1 MRHRV
6 GKGKTIGDPQPVSLT
21 PGVVPNGPENV
32 SMPGYDRRELSIG
45 IAHFGVGGFHRAHQ
59 AMYLDRLMSAG
70 EAFDWAICGMGVMEA
85 DRSMHQA
92 LQAQSGLYTLVEKHA
107 DGTAHARVIGSIVD
121 YMYAPDDPDA
131 VVDRLASEGTR
142 IVSLTVTE
150 GGYSIDDVSGEFD
163 PTTPAVAN
171 DLQPGASP
179 QTIFGLITQAL
190 ARRRQQGIAPFTVVS
205 CDNLP
210 GNGTLAR
217 KAFTSFAR
225 LRDPELGEWIEQE
238 VRFPNSM
245 VDRTTPVTT
254 DADRSQ
260 VRTQFGIDD
269 RWPVVCEPFVHWV
282 LEDSFS
288 CGRPRYENAGVQI
301 VDDVEPYELMK
312 LRLLNASHS
321 GLCYFGHLCGYEFV
335 HDATRDPLIRRFIHD
350 YMANEAIPTLRPVP
364 GVDLAEYAHS
374 VIDRFSNPEI
384 RDTLARVCAEGSDKI
399 PKFLLPVVRRQLA
412 NDGEVGRAAAIVA
425 SWARYAEGLDERG
438 APIDVVDRQS
448 ERLIVI
454 ANRQREDP
462 LAFIANRELF
472 GDLVE
477 HERFRAAYLFA
488 LRSLHER
495 GARRT
500 LEAILEQGSMST

>member
-1 MRHRV
+1 M
-6 GKGKTIGDPQPVSLT
+6 
-21 PGVVPNGPENV
+21 N
-32 SMPGYDRRELSIG
+32 
-45 IAHFGVGGFHRAHQ
+45 
-59 AMYLDRLMSAG
+59 AG
-70 EAFDWAICGMGVMEA
+70 EAFDWAICGIGVMEA
-85 DRSMHQA
+85 DRSMQLA

-107 DGTAHARVIGSIVD
+107 DGTARARVIGSIID

-131 VVDRLASEGTR
+131 VVDRLADESTR
-142 IVSLTVTE
+142 MVSLTVTE
-150 GGYSIDDVSGEFD
+150 GGYSIDDVTGEFN
-163 PTTPAVAN
+163 PRTPAVAQ
-171 DLQPGASP
+171 DLEPGTRP

-190 ARRRQQGIAPFTVVS
+190 ARRRQNGTAPFTVVS

-225 LRDPELGEWIEQE
+225 LRDPDLGEWVEQE

-260 VRTQFGIDD
+260 VRRRFGIDD

-288 CGRPRYENAGVQI
+288 CGRPRYERAGVQI

-321 GLCYFGHLCGYEFV
+321 GLCYFGRLCGYEFV
-335 HDATRDPLIRRFIHD
+335 HEAAEDPLIRAFLHD
-350 YMANEAIPTLRPVP
+350 YMGKEAIPTLRPVP
-364 GVDLAEYAHS
+364 GVDLGEYAHI

-412 NDGEVGRAAAIVA
+412 RDGEVTRSAAIIA
-425 SWARYAEGLDERG
+425 SWARYAEGLDEHG
-438 APIDVVDRQS
+438 APIDVVDRQR
-448 ERLIVI
+448 ERLMVL

-462 LAFIANRELF
+462 LVFIANRELF

-477 HERFRAAYLFA
+477 HDRFRAAYLVA

-500 LEAILEQGSMST
+500 LEAIHGQGNLL